1 VARQKLLQSRYDV
14 LAAAAELFGK
24 QGYRATTMADISDR
38 LGVSKPTLYASFD
51 SKEAILSE
59 VIQSWTKSSD
69 DARKAAFKEGEGP
82 REGIRLLIQKW
93 AHNAVTRRAFY
104 MTFLADERELPAAIM
119 AKYRR
124 WSRASLHSVRDCIRD
139 GQAKGVFRP
148 DLDPTVAALALIS
161 FLNMIPE
168 WFKAD
173 GRLSVDQ
180 VVDNYIA
187 LFERGLVVAPDGRRR
202 PA

>member
-1 VARQKLLQSRYDV
+1 MARQKLLTDRYDV
-14 LAAAAELFGK
+14 LAVAAELFGE
-24 QGYRATTMADISDR
+24 QGYRATKMADIADR

-51 SKEAILSE
+51 SKEAILAE
-59 VIQSWTKSSD
+59 VIQSWTRISD
-69 DARKAAFKEGEGP
+69 DTRKAAFKGGDGA
-82 REGIRLLIQKW
+82 REGIRLLIRAW
-93 AHNAVTRRAFY
+93 AHNAVSRRAFY

-119 AKYRR
+119 TKYRR
-124 WSRASLHSVRDCIRD
+124 WSRSSLRSVRDKIRD
-139 GQAKGVFRP
+139 GQEAGVFRA

-180 VVDNYIA
+180 VVEQYITM
-187 LFERGLVVAPDGRRR
+187 FERGLVA
-202 PA
+202 